1 MAVCEHCGN
10 DYDKSFWV
18 VISGKTHNFDSAL
31 APSCAHRGVR
41 IVDHGLE
48 KDGTCYCCD
57 YFGGAEGVRG
67 LRDRT

>member
-31 APSCAHRGVR
+31 APSCAIAASGSWATDWRRTAHA
-41 IVDHGLE
+41 
-48 KDGTCYCCD
+48 TAATTS
-57 YFGGAEGVRG
+57 AERKE
-67 LRDRT
+67 

>member
-41 IVDHGLE
+41 IVATDWRRTAHA
-48 KDGTCYCCD
+48 TVATTS
-57 YFGGAEGVRG
+57 AERKE
-67 LRDRT
+67 